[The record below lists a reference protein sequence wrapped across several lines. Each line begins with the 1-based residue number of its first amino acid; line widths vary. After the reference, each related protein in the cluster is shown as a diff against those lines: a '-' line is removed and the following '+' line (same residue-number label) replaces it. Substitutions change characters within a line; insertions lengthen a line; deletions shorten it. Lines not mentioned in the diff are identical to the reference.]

1 MAHHDESE
9 KAPTDQYEF
18 GDPTTRYPNIHP
30 EVQQQPEPGLQ
41 SLMTPTPDL
50 GETSYRG
57 TGRLAGRKALITGA
71 DSGIGAAVAIAF
83 AREGADVTLSYLP
96 EEEPDARHVIE
107 QIEAAGRRAVAV
119 PGDLMDPEHC
129 RSLVQQAVDGMG
141 GLDAIVNVAGK
152 QVWQKSILDITDEQF
167 DQTFKTNVY
176 APFWIIKAA
185 LPHLKPGSTIV
196 NTASLEAY
204 VPAPDRLDYA
214 TTKGA
219 INNFSKGL
227 AQQLVSQGI
236 RVNVVAPGPTWS
248 VLQVTG
254 GVDPETLPEFGSS
267 ESPMGRAGQPAE
279 IAPAYVFLT
288 SAESSFVA
296 GDTLNVNGGM
306 VTP

>member
-1 MAHHDESE
+1 MTADQS
-9 KAPTDQYEF
+9 DQYTF

-41 SLMTPTPDL
+41 SKMTPVPDL
-50 GETSYRG
+50 GENSYRG
-57 TGRLAGRKALITGA
+57 TGRLTGRKALITGA

-83 AREGADVTLSYLP
+83 AREGADITLSYLP
-96 EEEPDARHVIE
+96 EEEKDARHVIGL
-107 QIEAAGRRAVAV
+107 IEAAGRKAIAV
-119 PGDLMDPEHC
+119 PGDIREAAHC
-129 RSLVQQAVDGMG
+129 RALVDAAVEGMG
-141 GLDAIVNVAGK
+141 GLDAVVNVAGK

-167 DQTFKTNVY
+167 EATFLTNVF

-204 VPAPDRLDYA
+204 TPAPDRLDYA

-227 AQQLVSQGI
+227 SQQLVSQGI
-236 RVNVVAPGPTWS
+236 RVNVVAPGPTWT

-267 ESPMGRAGQPAE
+267 ESPMGRSGQPAE

-296 GDTLNVNGGM
+296 GETLNVNGGM
-306 VTP
+306 PTP

>member
-1 MAHHDESE
+1 M
-9 KAPTDQYEF
+9 TRDQYTF
-18 GDPTTRYPNIHP
+18 DDPRHRYPVISP

-41 SLMTPTPDL
+41 SEMTPVPDL
-50 GETSYRG
+50 GEETYRG
-57 TGRLAGRKALITGA
+57 SGRLAGRRALITGA

-96 EEEPDARHVIE
+96 EEEADARHVVE
-107 QIEAAGRRAVAV
+107 LVEAAGRKAVAV
-119 PGDLMDPEHC
+119 PGDLTSASFC
-129 RSLVQQAVDGMG
+129 RELVARAVEGMG

-152 QVWQKSILDITDEQF
+152 QVWQPTIEDITDEQF
-167 DQTFKTNVY
+167 EETFRTNVF
-176 APFWIIKAA
+176 APFFIVKAA
-185 LPHLKPGSTIV
+185 LPHLAPGSTIV

-219 INNFSKGL
+219 VNNFSKGL
-227 AQQLVSQGI
+227 AQQLISRGI
-236 RVNVVAPGPTWS
+236 RVNVVAPGPTWTA
-248 VLQVTG
+248 LQVTR

-267 ESPMGRAGQPAE
+267 ESPMGRAAQPAE
-279 IAPAYVFLT
+279 QAPAYVFLT

-296 GDTLNVNGGM
+296 GETLNVNGGM

>member
-41 SLMTPTPDL
+41 SQMTPTPDL

-57 TGRLAGRKALITGA
+57 TGRLTGRKALITGA